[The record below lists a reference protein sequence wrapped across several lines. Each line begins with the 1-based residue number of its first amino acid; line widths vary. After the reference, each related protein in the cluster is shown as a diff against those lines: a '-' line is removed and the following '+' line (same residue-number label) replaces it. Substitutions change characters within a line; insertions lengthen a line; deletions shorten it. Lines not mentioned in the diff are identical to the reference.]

1 VRELKNVGLDAAK
14 DFDSFLLTCFA
25 ILYYTV
31 VLKPALN
38 IKFSAA
44 MATMVTMATIVI
56 ITLRRSGLH
65 SKPY

>member
-14 DFDSFLLTCFA
+14 DFDSFLLTCFES
-25 ILYYTV
+25 LYYTV

-44 MATMVTMATIVI
+44 MAAMGTIVI
-56 ITLRRSGLH
+56 ITLRSSGLH

>member
-25 ILYYTV
+25 SLYYTV

-44 MATMVTMATIVI
+44 MATMVTIAI